1 MSYQDIK
8 LEIDDRNIAT
18 VTLDRPEKHN
28 AMGTRMMRE
37 LHQVCDE
44 INANSD
50 IRAVVLT
57 GAGERSFSAGAD
69 LGWMKENFEKNREER
84 IRESSLLAQTLESF
98 NTLNKITIA
107 RVNGQAYAGAVGLI
121 CVCDIAISVSTA
133 RFSLTETRLGLTP
146 ANISPYVIERLG
158 VSNSRRILLNAHF
171 FEGDEAVQL
180 GLVHK
185 SVEPE
190 ELDAAVESE
199 IRSCLACA
207 PGAIAMTK
215 VLIRTVSRQTVEE
228 NRAYTARMLA
238 DAWETDEAQ
247 AGIGG
252 FFNKQP
258 PPWATG

>member
-8 LEIDDRNIAT
+8 LDIDDRNIAT
-18 VTLDRPEKHN
+18 VTLDRVEKHN

-69 LGWMKENFEKNREER
+69 LGWMKENFEKDRQER
-84 IRESSLLAQTLESF
+84 IQESSLLAQTLEAF

-107 RVNGQAYAGAVGLI
+107 RINGQAYAGAVGLI
-121 CVCDIAISVSTA
+121 CVCDIAISVKSA

-146 ANISPYVIERLG
+146 ANISPYVIERIG

-171 FEGDEAVQL
+171 FEADEAVQL

-185 SVEPE
+185 SVEPG

-199 IRSCLACA
+199 IQSCLACA

-215 VLIRTVSRQTVEE
+215 QLIRTVSHQTVEE
-228 NRAYTARMLA
+228 NRDYTARMLA

-252 FFNKQP
+252 FFKKQP
-258 PPWATG
+258 PPWVN